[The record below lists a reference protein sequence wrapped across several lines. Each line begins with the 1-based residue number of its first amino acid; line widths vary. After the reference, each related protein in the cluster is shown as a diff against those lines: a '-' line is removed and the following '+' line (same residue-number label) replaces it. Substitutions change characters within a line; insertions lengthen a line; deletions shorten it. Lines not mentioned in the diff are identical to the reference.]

1 MHVVIIEC
9 FFSWET
15 FLSST
20 IRMVQWTNGK
30 EQRKLSAWKVARRLF
45 ILVSGPN
52 YHSPTEVLAG
62 LRRSGNGNYQLHS
75 HTHTPVADAT
85 CHTPVPVR
93 TGIGSGIGTGSVGCK
108 ERSELRDSSA
118 ECLAST
124 LFRSAGWARVMVP

>member
-62 LRRSGNGNYQLHS
+62 LSRSGNGNYQ
-75 HTHTPVADAT
+75 HTPVADAT
-85 CHTPVPVR
+85 CHTPVAVR
-93 TGIGSGIGTGSVGCK
+93 TGIGSGIGTGTASAGCK
-108 ERSELRDSSA
+108 EGSEPRVSSA